1 MRVRDFA
8 EYVDSLYVKIYGT
21 IPNDQLQDNG
31 DIPLAIPHEEIR
43 MSVFMDGLNPS
54 IKTILW
60 QNLKPSDT
68 FRDHVTKAADIEKML
83 ERKDAVDSK
92 YDALKRRTGE

>member
-60 QNLKPSDT
+60 QNLKPPDT
-68 FRDHVTKAADIEKML
+68 FCHGHKRYQADYNGGGYRENVRTKG
-83 ERKDAVDSK
+83 RS
-92 YDALKRRTGE
+92 